1 MCCCWDHEYYLV
13 EGYKQLCDSSTYVEV
28 NNYEEKLLVDLTE
41 KSEKLFKKLCN
52 KKVITEKE
60 LKYFTYSF
68 RSGSCLGKMY
78 LLPKIHKRLY
88 HLPGRPV
95 ISNCETPMEKM
106 SESLG
111 HHLQPIIERSKCYLK
126 YTNHF
131 LEKSKELGKSAS

>member
-68 RSGSCLGKMY
+68 TSGSCLGKMY

>member
-13 EGYKQLCDSSTYVEV
+13 AGYKQLCDSLTHVEV
-28 NNYEEKLLVDLTE
+28 NNYEETLLVDLTE

-68 RSGSCLGKMY
+68 KSGSCLGKMY
-78 LLPKIHKRLY
+78 LPPKIDKRLY
-88 HLPGRPV
+88 HVLGRPI
-95 ISNCETPMEKM
+95 ISNCGTPMEKM

-111 HHLQPIIERSKCYLK
+111 HHLQPIIERDKRYLK

-131 LEKSKELGKSAS
+131 LEKPKELGKSTS